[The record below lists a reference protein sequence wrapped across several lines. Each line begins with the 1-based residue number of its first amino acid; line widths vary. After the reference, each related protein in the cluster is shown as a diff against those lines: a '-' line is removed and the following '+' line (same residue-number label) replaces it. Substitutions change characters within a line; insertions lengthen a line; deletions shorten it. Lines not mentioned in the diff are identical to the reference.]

1 MAEAVLMP
9 RQGQSVETCIITQWL
24 KQKGDQV
31 EEGDLLFSYETDKA
45 AFDEPAGANGKLL
58 EILFEEGDEV
68 PVLST
73 VAIIGK
79 EGEDISGLL
88 EEGGDK
94 GATASSTADTPE
106 KPGEAHV
113 ATHRNEQTS
122 KAREKSVT
130 KGSDRLRI
138 SPRARN
144 MATDLGVDIG
154 LLHGSGPN
162 GRIISDDV
170 IAASERSEITK
181 RAQPDASK
189 AQAPTPEGEYTDK
202 TLSNIRKIIAK
213 NMQRSL
219 QHSAQLTHHASTDAR
234 KILNLRKLIKAQ
246 KEERLPSTTTLND
259 MICYAIVDAL
269 KAHPEMNAHFLDD
282 TTRSFHGVHMGI
294 AVDTER
300 GLMVPVLK
308 NADRFTLG
316 GLGQSLRELAESCRN
331 GTIDPDLLAPTAGS
345 FTVSNLGAYGIEM
358 FTPVLNL
365 PQCGIMGIN
374 TITQRPADLGDGT
387 IGFVPY
393 LGLSLTYDHRAVDGA
408 PASAF
413 LKSVCDRISNFDPK
427 L

>member
-122 KAREKSVT
+122 KAKEKSVT

>member
-106 KPGEAHV
+106 KPGEAHL

>member
-1 MAEAVLMP
+1 M
-9 RQGQSVETCIITQWL
+9 
-24 KQKGDQV
+24 
-31 EEGDLLFSYETDKA
+31 
-45 AFDEPAGANGKLL
+45 
-58 EILFEEGDEV
+58 
-68 PVLST
+68 LST

-106 KPGEAHV
+106 KPGEAHL

-122 KAREKSVT
+122 KAKEKSVT